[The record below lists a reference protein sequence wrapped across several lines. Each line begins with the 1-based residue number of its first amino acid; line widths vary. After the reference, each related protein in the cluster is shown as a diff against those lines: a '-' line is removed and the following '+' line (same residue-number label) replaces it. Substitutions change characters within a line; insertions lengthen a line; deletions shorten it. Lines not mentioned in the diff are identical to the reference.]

1 MSMNE
6 RIQSLRASLRL
17 DAHHATERFGI
28 VVSIFAVTLILLVTG
43 GIASAVSNNAAKTS
57 ETALY
62 NASFKTSQTNISGKV
77 AGVYVSPDRTRSLV
91 LMQVGDSD
99 ASKMSADA
107 KNYQSFITGSDSS
120 LGQHALDSAISGQ
133 VVVFGTTGYMGV
145 VVNSDR
151 PFSKEILALTM
162 RANSKLVYNS
172 DGPAQQQ
179 LSRTDLKDD
188 ASFAKFD
195 QWRVFFNP
203 GASGAQTSAAVS
215 NASTAFS
222 ASDAYYD
229 LVVKAQEQE
238 LRKKMDADLAKMQV
252 DLAQINEYTA
262 QMATTQVGGVHIVAP
277 KVPAQIAGDKITG
290 KPANASDPLVLHSEW
305 TAPAGYNFDWRAG
318 SIKTGYLNQLVP
330 KGDSYVKY
338 LADHAA
344 QAGSQGTDGVTAR
357 GATSFNASDLVWKL
371 SDGSDLAT
379 DYSGSNNTMKPLSD
393 VMNNLVQAY
402 QTYYNDKV
410 AYQTQDFNQLIALE
424 VSLKNVDS
432 GASINDTKSAV
443 QSY

>member
-1 MSMNE
+1 MLMNE
-6 RIQSLRASLRL
+6 RIQSLRALLRL

-28 VVSIFAVTLILLVTG
+28 VVSAFAVTLAMLVTG
-43 GIASAVSNNAAKTS
+43 GVASAISNNAAKTS

-62 NASFKTSQTNISGKV
+62 NTTFKTSQTNISGKV

-91 LMQVGDSD
+91 LMQVGESD

-120 LGQHALDSAISGQ
+120 LGQQTLDSSMSGE

-145 VVNSDR
+145 VVTSDR
-151 PFSKEILALTM
+151 PFSKQILALTM
-162 RANSKLVYNS
+162 RANSKLVYN
-172 DGPAQQQ
+172 DDAPAQIQS
-179 LSRTDLKDD
+179 SRPDLKND
-188 ASFAKFD
+188 ASFVKFD

-203 GASGAQTSAAVS
+203 GASGAVTSGSLS
-215 NASTAFS
+215 NASAPFS
-222 ASDAYYD
+222 ASDVYYD
-229 LVVKAQEQE
+229 LVVKSQEQE
-238 LRKKMDADLAKMQV
+238 ARKKMDADLAKMQV

-262 QMATTQVGGVHIVAP
+262 QMATTQVGGVRIVAP
-277 KVPAQIAGDKITG
+277 KVPAQIAGDDITG
-290 KPANASDPLVLHSEW
+290 KSDNASDPLVLHSAW
-305 TAPAGYNFDWRAG
+305 TSPAGYNFDWRAG

-330 KGDSYVKY
+330 KGESYVKY
-338 LADHAA
+338 LADHTA
-344 QAGSQGTDGVTAR
+344 QAGTQNAGESSR
-357 GATSFNASDLVWKL
+357 GPKSFNVNDLVWKL

-379 DYSGSNNTMKPLSD
+379 DYTGSSNAMKPLSD
-393 VMNNLVQAY
+393 VMTNLVQAY

-424 VSLKNVDS
+424 VSLKNVDG